1 MASKEEIEAAIARLA
16 TNGEDPTVRKV
27 WDELGKSGS
36 FSQINP
42 VLSAWKRAQAAKS
55 APGSPVPDVLTDT
68 AIALVAKCWTLA
80 ERKATDDAQD
90 ARRGADHRIEELAQ
104 EVSELEGALEEAEFM
119 VEKEKHENAG
129 LVQTISAS
137 EQLVGEL
144 RSNVAASAREIA
156 LLRERIAE
164 LSGTP
169 A

>member
-1 MASKEEIEAAIARLA
+1 
-16 TNGEDPTVRKV
+16 V

-55 APGSPVPDVLTDT
+55 APGSPIPDVLTET
-68 AIALVAKCWTLA
+68 AVALVAKCWIIA
-80 ERKATDDAQD
+80 EKKATDDAQD
-90 ARRGADHRIEELAQ
+90 ARRGADHRTKELEQ
-104 EVSELEGALEEAEFM
+104 EVGELEGSLEEAEFM
-119 VEKEKHENAG
+119 VEKEKHENTS
-129 LVQTISAS
+129 LVQELRAS

-144 RSNVAASAREIA
+144 RSNVAGSAREIA

>member
-16 TNGEDPTVRKV
+16 ANGEDPTVRKV

-55 APGSPVPDVLTDT
+55 APGSPIPDVLTET
-68 AIALVAKCWTLA
+68 AVALVAKCWIIA
-80 ERKATDDAQD
+80 EKKATDDAQD
-90 ARRGADHRIEELAQ
+90 ARRGADHRIKELEQ
-104 EVSELEGALEEAEFM
+104 EVGELEGSLEEAEFM
-119 VEKEKHENAG
+119 VEKEKHENTS
-129 LVQTISAS
+129 LVQELRAS

-144 RSNVAASAREIA
+144 RSNVAGSAREIA

>member
-16 TNGEDPTVRKV
+16 ANGEDPTVRKV

-55 APGSPVPDVLTDT
+55 APGSPIPDVLTET
-68 AIALVAKCWTLA
+68 AVALVAKCWIIA
-80 ERKATDDAQD
+80 EKKATDDAQD
-90 ARRGADHRIEELAQ
+90 ARRGADHRIKELEQ
-104 EVSELEGALEEAEFM
+104 EVGELEGSLEEAELM
-119 VEKEKHENAG
+119 VEKEKHENTS
-129 LVQTISAS
+129 LVQELRAS

-144 RSNVAASAREIA
+144 RSNVAGSAREIA